1 MEATD
6 NLKLHE
12 EEKLH
17 AKIIYINIGHVEH
30 LYSYNIYD
38 SHAKPVVEKGKKG
51 RGKPQKTLFTSAS
64 STHGENMETRKREA
78 KRLEKYLRGHRLSG
92 QLLTTQHD
100 TKLTSIVVAF
110 VRQWQRMNLVGE
122 KPSGA
127 ALFRFLTTDVGLG
140 SEVTDKT
147 FSNKFGKMLEKV
159 KPSVETE
166 RGVSKAFQRG

>member
-1 MEATD
+1 MKARED
-6 NLKLHE
+6 LKQYGE
-12 EEKLH
+12 GKFH
-17 AKIIYINIGHVEH
+17 AKNIYINIGHVDH
-30 LYSYNIYD
+30 FYSYNIYG
-38 SHAKPVVEKGKKG
+38 SHAKPEAEEGKKG

-78 KRLEKYLRGHRLSG
+78 KRLEKYLREHRLSG

-110 VRQWQRMNLVGE
+110 VRQWQRLKLVGE

-147 FSNKFGKMLEKV
+147 FSNKFGKMLERV

-166 RGVSKAFQRG
+166 RGVSKAFQ